1 MIIASW
7 VMEMKNDSGPT
18 VRKTFGRARRS
29 SSWSP
34 PDETLQVAEV
44 CPIFKLV
51 KTTAG
56 DRKVAAPPLQIDHPF
71 RSTPGIDRH
80 SPFRV
85 VCL

>member
-1 MIIASW
+1 MIPA
-7 VMEMKNDSGPT
+7 
-18 VRKTFGRARRS
+18 
-29 SSWSP
+29 P
-34 PDETLQVAEV
+34 PDETPQAAEV
-44 CPIFKLV
+44 FPIFKLV